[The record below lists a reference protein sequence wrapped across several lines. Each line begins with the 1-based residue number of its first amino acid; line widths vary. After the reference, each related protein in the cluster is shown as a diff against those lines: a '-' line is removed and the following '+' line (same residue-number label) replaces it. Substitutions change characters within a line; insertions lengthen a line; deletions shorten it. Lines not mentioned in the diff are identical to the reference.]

1 MFRVTIPEWESG
13 VKGESLGDSC
23 VRLDEK
29 RFNTEGTEER
39 GEHGGGERERK
50 GQNRKRI

>member
-13 VKGESLGDSC
+13 VKGESLGDFC
-23 VRLDEK
+23 VRLDKK

-39 GEHGGGERERK
+39 GEHGGREREGK
-50 GQNRKRI
+50 SKNWKRI